1 MESILFACFF
11 AQKKEQKIQRKNI
24 DNYLTSA
31 IILTDWSLKK
41 YRETIDFQ
49 YDWSK

>member
-11 AQKKEQKIQRKNI
+11 AQKKEQKIQRKDI

-31 IILTDWSLKK
+31 IILSELIVKK
-41 YRETIDFQ
+41 ISRND
-49 YDWSK
+49 